1 MKILK
6 KKTDKG
12 NIVTIMSPEF
22 YWNMCKNCLRV
33 TEYCEKVMYNPK
45 KILQEKVDDFIRK

>member
-12 NIVTIMSPEF
+12 NIVTIMSPKF
-22 YWNMCKNCLRV
+22 YWNMCKNYLRV
-33 TEYCEKVMYNPK
+33 MEYCEKVMYNPK

>member
-1 MKILK
+1 MKIIK